1 MTDLGDLEL
10 LPISD
15 KFLQKEPALFDYDKY
30 NATEV
35 CETLFERMKELGG
48 IGLSANQVGL
58 DMQVFVFGD
67 GDNLTR
73 FIINP
78 VIIAIGDEQVSM
90 KEGCLSL
97 PGVYLMVKRPTT
109 VTLKYQ
115 NENGDEVVEEF
126 LDLAARV
133 VLHEYD
139 HMIGQNFT
147 QRVSKMKLDRAI
159 KAMKKKV
166 SKKVRADVRKQLEAD
181 NV

>member
-1 MTDLGDLEL
+1 MELEL
-10 LPISD
+10 LDFSD
-15 KFLQKEPALFDYDKY
+15 ELLKREPKEFDFENE
-30 NATEV
+30 NAKEV
-35 CETLFERMKELGG
+35 CNKLFERMKELGG

-58 DMQVFVFGD
+58 DMKVFVFGD
-67 GDNLTR
+67 GEALTR
-73 FIINP
+73 YIINP
-78 VIIAIGDEQVSM
+78 IIIAIGDESVSM

-97 PGVYLMVKRPTT
+97 PGVFLMVKRPTE

-115 NENGDEVVEEF
+115 DTEGNEVVEQF
-126 LDLAARV
+126 KDLAARV

-147 QRVSKMKLDRAI
+147 QRVSKLKLDRAI

-166 SKKVRADVRKQLEAD
+166 TKKFRSDVRKQLEAN

>member
-1 MTDLGDLEL
+1 MDLGNLEL

-15 KFLQKEPALFDYDKY
+15 ESLKKEPALFDFDKY
-30 NATEV
+30 SATEV
-35 CETLFERMKELGG
+35 GEALFARMKELGG

-58 DMQVFVFGD
+58 DMKFFVFGD
-67 GDNLTR
+67 GDKLTR

-78 VIIAIGDEQVSM
+78 IIIAIGDEQVSM

-97 PGVYLMVKRPTT
+97 AGVYLMVKRPTS

-139 HMIGQNFT
+139 HMLGQNFT

-166 SKKVRADVRKQLEAD
+166 TKKVRADVRKQLEAD

>member
-1 MTDLGDLEL
+1 MDLGELKL

-15 KFLQKEPALFDYDKY
+15 ESLKKEPSLFDFEKY
-30 NATEV
+30 NPTEV
-35 CETLFERMKELGG
+35 GETLFARMKELGG
-48 IGLSANQVGL
+48 VGLSANQVGL
-58 DMQVFVFGD
+58 DMKFFVFGD
-67 GDNLTR
+67 GDKLTR
-73 FIINP
+73 YIANP
-78 VIIAIGDEQVSM
+78 ILIAVGDEQVSM

-97 PGVYLMVKRPTT
+97 PGVFLMVKRPTKC
-109 VTLKYQ
+109 TLKYH

-139 HMIGQNFT
+139 HMLGQNFT

-159 KAMKKKV
+159 KAQKKKV
-166 SKKVRADVRKQLEAD
+166 TKNLRTDIRKRLEAN